1 MQPLLPDALPLIEN
15 MCKGQLLLCVEP
27 AATRERNRGADV
39 CGNYDESLGTF
50 IYMLLNLHL
59 GPLEAKI
66 KYLCCLLEP
75 VACHVGAP
83 ACSRRIYCFSLR
95 FFKDN

>member
-1 MQPLLPDALPLIEN
+1 

-27 AATRERNRGADV
+27 AATRQRDRGADV

-50 IYMLLNLHL
+50 IYMPLNLHL

-66 KYLCCLLEP
+66 KYLCCLLES

-83 ACSRRIYCFSLR
+83 ASFSGIINIIFWFSSRVALKHFWG
-95 FFKDN
+95 DNG

>member
-15 MCKGQLLLCVEP
+15 MCKGQLMLCVEL
-27 AATRERNRGADV
+27 AVTLERDRGADG

-50 IYMLLNLHL
+50 IYMLLNSHL

-66 KYLCCLLEP
+66 KYLCCLLELLWCDGP
-75 VACHVGAP
+75 V
-83 ACSRRIYCFSLR
+83 LR
-95 FFKDN
+95 VYLNLK

>member
-15 MCKGQLLLCVEP
+15 MCKGQLLLCVELAVTP
-27 AATRERNRGADV
+27 ESDRGADG

-50 IYMLLNLHL
+50 IYMLLNSHL

-66 KYLCCLLEP
+66 KYLCCYWNCSG
-75 VACHVGAP
+75 VMACAEGLP
-83 ACSRRIYCFSLR
+83 EFEISSIECT
-95 FFKDN
+95 

>member
-15 MCKGQLLLCVEP
+15 MCKGQLLLCVEL
-27 AATRERNRGADV
+27 AVTLEHDRGADG

-50 IYMLLNLHL
+50 IYMLLNSHL

-66 KYLCCLLEP
+66 KYLCCLLELLWCDGP
-75 VACHVGAP
+75 V
-83 ACSRRIYCFSLR
+83 LR
-95 FFKDN
+95 VYLNLR